1 MQKILLDGSK
11 ISHLAAEPIDF
22 VNLAFIGDAIWA
34 IYCKGLVLS
43 NPENRKLAEIHLKSN
58 HYLNAGYQAAFLR
71 HLSENNILT
80 EHEQNLVRRARN
92 SVMNISG
99 KRSVAHYRHATAF
112 EALVGYLFI
121 TNQEKMYLILNEIN
135 SFQWNK
141 D

>member
-22 VNLAFIGDAIWA
+22 TNLAFIGDTIWA
-34 IYCKGLVLS
+34 TYCKGVVVS
-43 NPENRKLAEIHLKSN
+43 NPENKKLAQIHLKSN
-58 HYLNAGYQAAFLR
+58 HYLNAGYQAAFLK

-80 EHEQNLVRRARN
+80 EPEQNLVRRARN

-121 TNQEKMYLILNEIN
+121 TDQEKMYLILNEIN